1 MSGLLQLFKEG
12 GPIMYPL
19 GGLSVATLA
28 CGLERGLFWT
38 KFLLAESKIAH
49 DVLAAARYSLTDAKT
64 IAKRSMDLPIGR
76 FLASPL
82 VLNRPSP
89 ETFRLAL
96 ETTAEEEFAKMR
108 KGDSLLESTVGIA
121 PLLGLLGT
129 VTGLIKTF
137 MKLNIGGGGG
147 GANMGEA
154 AAGIG
159 EALIATAAGMI
170 VAILAL
176 TLLRIFVTL
185 QTQQM
190 EYFTKIGGD
199 LELIYRQ
206 CWYEPALEESARVAA
221 SGQGRSS
228 ESPQHDYEPSA
239 QQKAERHRSGSTATA
254 SPLPSA

>member
-1 MSGLLQLFKEG
+1 MSELWKLATQG
-12 GPIMYPL
+12 GPIMIPL

-49 DVLAAARYSLTDAKT
+49 DVMAAARYSLTDAKT
-64 IAKRSMDLPIGR
+64 IATRASDLPIGR
-76 FLASPL
+76 FLLSPL
-82 VLNRPSP
+82 KLNRPSP

-96 ETTAEEEFAKMR
+96 ETTAEVEFAKMR

-137 MKLNIGGGGG
+137 MKLNIGGGGGG

-190 EYFTKIGGD
+190 EYFTEIGGD

-206 CWYEPALEESARVAA
+206 CWHEPAMEESAKVAA
-221 SGQGRSS
+221 SGQDRYREPEPREYVRSTMGD
-228 ESPQHDYEPSA
+228 H
-239 QQKAERHRSGSTATA
+239 A
-254 SPLPSA
+254 SI

>member
-1 MSGLLQLFKEG
+1 MSGMLQLFKEG

-19 GGLSVATLA
+19 GALSVATIA

-64 IAKRSMDLPIGR
+64 IAKRSIDLPIGR

-137 MKLNIGGGGG
+137 MQLNIGGGGG
-147 GANMGEA
+147 GSADMGQA

-159 EALIATAAGMI
+159 EALIATAMGMI

-176 TLLRIFVTL
+176 TFLRIFVTL

-206 CWYEPALEESARVAA
+206 CWYEPAMEESARVAA
-221 SGQGRSS
+221 SGQTRSGD
-228 ESPQHDYEPSA
+228 QVQRDYEPKVTKDDGYRVGA
-239 QQKAERHRSGSTATA
+239 AIHPA
-254 SPLPSA
+254 

>member
-1 MSGLLQLFKEG
+1 MSGLLQMFNEG

-49 DVLAAARYSLTDAKT
+49 AILAAARYSLTDAKT
-64 IAKRSMDLPIGR
+64 IAQRASDLPIGR
-76 FLASPL
+76 FLLSPL
-82 VLNRPSP
+82 KLNRPSP
-89 ETFRLAL
+89 DSFRLAL
-96 ETTAEEEFAKMR
+96 ETTAEVEFAKMR

-176 TLLRIFVTL
+176 ALLRIFVTL

-190 EYFTKIGGD
+190 EYFTEIGGD

-206 CWYEPALEESARVAA
+206 CWHEPAMEESTKVAA

-228 ESPQHDYEPSA
+228 ESLQRDYEPSA
-239 QQKAERHRSGSTATA
+239 HQPAERHRSGSTA